1 MFSLLR
7 TPLPASAVECSLAC
21 NLVSPSETSLVTA
34 GADVLRVFRLRPH
47 AGIAPGEKIAHVVLF
62 ALLHRLEFSCDG
74 HWHGK
79 KPCMKTF
86 GPVLLPLPQTF

>member
-47 AGIAPGEKIAHVVLF
+47 AGIAPGEKIAN
-62 ALLHRLEFSCDG
+62 
-74 HWHGK
+74 
-79 KPCMKTF
+79 
-86 GPVLLPLPQTF
+86 VLLYCLHCCIVCKFRATAISMERNPA

>member
-47 AGIAPGEKIAHVVLF
+47 AGIAPGEDVAHVVSNAAPFPNFIL
-62 ALLHRLEFSCDG
+62 RLQSAWMDTE
-74 HWHGK
+74 
-79 KPCMKTF
+79 
-86 GPVLLPLPQTF
+86 